1 LTIDGETRDA
11 RRVTSAFR
19 READRAPLG
28 TFRRL
33 PPNDGSSEEALPQ
46 ETLPAPVKSQSLASP
61 PPSRRLIC
69 VFSRL
74 VLSLFSPH
82 LPRQTTVTTAAAAAA
97 AAMLRQQP
105 DAALSSARCTAPRAH
120 HDEIP
125 PGQSLF
131 VVFVVFVIP
140 AAPAALFTRSRYL
153 GGRLSARPPR
163 LPPSSASPVPPLPP
177 SRRQFLEGE
186 S

>member
-1 LTIDGETRDA
+1 
-11 RRVTSAFR
+11 
-19 READRAPLG
+19 
-28 TFRRL
+28 
-33 PPNDGSSEEALPQ
+33 
-46 ETLPAPVKSQSLASP
+46 
-61 PPSRRLIC
+61 
-69 VFSRL
+69 
-74 VLSLFSPH
+74 
-82 LPRQTTVTTAAAAAA
+82 VTTA

-125 PGQSLF
+125 PGQKSL
-131 VVFVVFVIP
+131 FVVFVIP

-177 SRRQFLEGE
+177 LPPLPPSRRQFLEGE